1 MHPTVQKRILRKVM
15 VKLPTSSWT
24 GLEQTQWGTGA
35 FLAVAIALATAIGIP
50 STGWAQDD
58 EFPPNPLVLDEADPL
73 LPTAVLDRPLSDQ
86 ERTVLN
92 AALNELNQEA
102 QAAFEGGDISGAFDI
117 WFRELRLRRVL
128 GVREE
133 VAALSRVGEIA
144 WNESQTTEVRLVTQ
158 RLLEIEQQVQA
169 EEPLDYELLLM
180 IAEAYQKVRARDFA
194 VALYEQILIQARL
207 DGDPVTEEQALQ
219 ALGDL
224 HLAWFDYPRAAAT
237 YLDLLA
243 FVRSRGDKLG
253 EIDALRQLAF
263 IYDEG
268 DEPNEAIAVRR
279 ELIAIFE
286 ERQELTELPALK
298 LAIANAYRDLDRP
311 ELAAPEYQETF
322 AIARSVQY
330 YGYGREALANL
341 ADLYME
347 LERPDDALVVYQ
359 LVIDVGQQSY
369 DYYSMMNAY
378 DQIAQIHQSRG
389 AMNQALAA
397 YRQGLV
403 LAQQIDFRVDYFNEQ
418 IVLLSQEN

>member
-1 MHPTVQKRILRKVM
+1 MLNSRILRTGYYR
-15 VKLPTSSWT
+15 LPWVAS
-24 GLEQTQWGTGA
+24 GL
-35 FLAVAIALATAIGIP
+35 LALAIALTAPMGIP
-50 STGWAQDD
+50 STSWAQDD
-58 EFPPNPLVLDEADPL
+58 AFPPSPLEPDETDPL
-73 LPTAVLDRPLSDQ
+73 LPTMVLDRPLSDQ

-102 QAAFEGGDISGAFDI
+102 DAAYQAGDILGAFDI
-117 WFRELRLRRVL
+117 WFRELRLRRFL
-128 GVREE
+128 GTREE

-144 WNESQTTEVRLVTQ
+144 WNESQTTEVRLITQ

-180 IAEAYQKVRARDFA
+180 IAEAYQKVRAREFA
-194 VALYEQILIQARL
+194 VALYDQILVQARL
-207 DGDPVTEEQALQ
+207 DGDLVTEEKALR

-224 HLAWFDYPRAAAT
+224 HLAWFDYPRAAAA

-243 FVRSRGDKLG
+243 FFRAQGNKLG

-268 DEPNEAIAVRR
+268 DEPAESIAIRR

-298 LAIANAYRDLDRP
+298 LAIADAYRELDRP
-311 ELAAPEYQETF
+311 DLAAPEYQETF

-330 YGYGREALANL
+330 YGYGREALAKL

-347 LERPDDALVVYQ
+347 LDRPEDALVVYQ

-378 DQIAQIHQSRG
+378 DQIAQIHQRRG
-389 AMNQALAA
+389 ATSQALVA

-403 LAQQIDFRVDYFNEQ
+403 LAQQINFRVDYFTEQ
-418 IVLLSQEN
+418 IARLSP